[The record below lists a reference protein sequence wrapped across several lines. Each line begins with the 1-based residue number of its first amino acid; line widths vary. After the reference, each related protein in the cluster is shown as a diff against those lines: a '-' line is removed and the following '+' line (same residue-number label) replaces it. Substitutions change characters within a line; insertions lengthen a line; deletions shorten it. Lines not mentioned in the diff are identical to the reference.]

1 MCIMFRAKSII
12 GFFKFP
18 LCGVLISSHLH
29 KMVEEASRELKI
41 VKGFLKRANADIADI
56 NISCLLNGQ
65 KHRIEGGE
73 A

>member
-1 MCIMFRAKSII
+1 
-12 GFFKFP
+12 
-18 LCGVLISSHLH
+18 
-29 KMVEEASRELKI
+29 MVEEASRELKI